1 MDGEHNILTNIRSR
15 SSYLNPALKRVA
27 IYTLNNPD
35 VVKLLQIRKLA
46 AKCKVSE
53 STITRF
59 VKEIDFNS
67 FQEFKIA
74 LAGISSNGIE
84 TINLGEKSVYDGI
97 TKTDPV
103 EDIINKVTFRNIE
116 ILRETKKIINPSE
129 IKKGV
134 SAIEK
139 ANFIAVYCGGA
150 SIVAG
155 QNAISRFY
163 RVGKKCILYS
173 DPAQQAVSSSLL
185 GKNNVAIG
193 IANSGRTKSVVNSMK
208 FAKKSGATTIC
219 ITGYRKSPITRYAD
233 IKFFTPTVQSPF
245 FQEGPISRMSQ
256 MLIIDILYAGYAV
269 KYYNKALASI
279 EKSSEAIKRAI
290 F

>member
-1 MDGEHNILTNIRSR
+1 MNGEHDILTNIRSR
-15 SSYLNPALKRVA
+15 LPYLNPALKKIA
-27 IYTLNNPD
+27 IYILDNPD
-35 VVKLLQIRKLA
+35 GVKLLQIRKLA

-53 STITRF
+53 STVTRF
-59 VKEIDFNS
+59 VKEINFNS
-67 FQEFKIA
+67 FQEFKIT
-74 LAGISSNGIE
+74 LAGISFNDTEATKPGR
-84 TINLGEKSVYDGI
+84 KSVYDGI
-97 TKTDPV
+97 IKTDSV
-103 EDIINKVTFRNIE
+103 EDIINKTTFRNIE
-116 ILRETKKIINPSE
+116 ILRETKKIISPSE

-173 DPAQQAVSSSLL
+173 DPAHQAVSSSLL

-193 IANSGRTKSVVNSMK
+193 ITNSGKTKSVVSSMK
-208 FAKKSGATTIC
+208 FAKKSGAKTIC
-219 ITGYRKSPITRYAD
+219 ITGYSNSPICRYAD
-233 IKFFTPTVQSPF
+233 IKFFTHTVQSPF
-245 FQEGPISRMSQ
+245 FQEGLISRMSQ
-256 MLIIDILYAGYAV
+256 ILIIDILYAAYAV
-269 KYYNKALASI
+269 KHYNKALASV
-279 EKSSEAIKRAI
+279 EKSSEAVKKTI